1 MTLPAENR
9 LSTWLSRCKLKAKKS
24 PAVLLKCF
32 RLVKGQSTLLFESE
46 ANLAESEA
54 ADLAPPLLAQLE
66 EDAGVIGGKG
76 AYFVTCTRRG
86 ELEHFESVS
95 LAITAPA
102 GLVSQGFDEGATPAL
117 SSPVAAQAAVSLQ
130 QSNAL
135 VATCNM
141 LIRHQE
147 TMFGKY
153 IDATHKTFGVLEAE
167 ITGLRGRL
175 NDLEAQRLNAIV
187 TQESL
192 LTMSAE
198 RELLRMKEQKEQDRK
213 DQAISQFM
221 PLLSMVM
228 SKAAGIDT
236 SEQSKTA
243 FNNALV
249 QFFESMSQQQFMAI
263 MAQLTP
269 EQQATMVLAW
279 EEAQKVRDASK
290 PKPQANGA
298 ANGAANDHG
307 KPS

>member
-1 MTLPAENR
+1 MTLPPESR
-9 LSTWLSRCKLKAKKS
+9 LSTWLSRCKLKAKKAT
-24 PAVLLKCF
+24 AVLFKAS
-32 RLVKGQSTLLFESE
+32 RLVRGQSTLLFEQE
-46 ANLAESEA
+46 GNLAEEA
-54 ADLAPPLLAQLE
+54 ESLAGPLLAQLE

-86 ELEHFESVS
+86 EAEHFESVS
-95 LAITAPA
+95 LQVNAPA
-102 GLVSQGFDEGATPAL
+102 GLVSPGLEEGGPPAL
-117 SSPVAAQAAVSLQ
+117 SSPAAAQAAVSLQ

-147 TMFGKY
+147 AMFGKY

-175 NDLEAQRLNAIV
+175 NDLETQRLNSIV
-187 TQESL
+187 TQETL

-198 RELLRMKEQKEQDRK
+198 RELLRIKQQKEEERK

-228 SKAAGIDT
+228 SKAAGLDT
-236 SEQSKTA
+236 SQQSSAA
-243 FNNALV
+243 FNTALV

-263 MAQLTP
+263 MNQLTP
-269 EQQATMVLAW
+269 EQQATMVMAW
-279 EEAQKVRDASK
+279 EEAQKVKDASK

-298 ANGAANDHG
+298 ANDHANG